1 MQNREGVDENMLGG
15 LFNNEHSDL
24 RGVTLGFTPEVPGS
38 TLPTKAKSKFFG
50 CVLVEMLQYA
60 VELAALIGK

>member
-1 MQNREGVDENMLGG
+1 MLGG

-50 CVLVEMLQYA
+50 CVLGNVA
-60 VELAALIGK
+60 VRGELGALIGK